1 MFLLWETPLP
11 PRFPEEKSMSF
22 RLKRL
27 ALVALLVLPSLAVAQ
42 DSLPLTV
49 GTVAPDF
56 ALVGANREG
65 ILADS
70 VRLRDFRDQ
79 TVVIA
84 FFYRARTRG

>member
-1 MFLLWETPLP
+1 MFLAWEWRLLIHS
-11 PRFPEEKSMSF
+11 PEEKTMIS
-22 RLKRL
+22 RVHK
-27 ALVALLVLPSLAVAQ
+27 VALAALLILAPAASAQ
-42 DSLPLTV
+42 DSIPLTV

-65 ILADS
+65 VLADS
-70 VRLRDFRDQ
+70 VRLSDFRDQ

>member
-1 MFLLWETPLP
+1 MNS
-11 PRFPEEKSMSF
+11 RVKM
-22 RLKRL
+22 L
-27 ALVALLVLPSLAVAQ
+27 ALATLLLLPSAGSAQ
-42 DSLPLTV
+42 DSIPLAV

-65 ILADS
+65 VLSDS